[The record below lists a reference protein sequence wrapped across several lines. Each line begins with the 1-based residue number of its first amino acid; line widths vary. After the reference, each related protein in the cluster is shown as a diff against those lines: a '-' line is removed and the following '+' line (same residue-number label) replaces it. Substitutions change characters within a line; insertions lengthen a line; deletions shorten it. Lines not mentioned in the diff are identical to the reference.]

1 MSSFTAKSLDEA
13 LELAAQ
19 ELGCDKE
26 TITYTVVEEKKG
38 VLGLGA
44 SVTIEAKCCGRR
56 KTKSE
61 VIGED
66 AKQD

>member
-38 VLGLGA
+38 VLGIGA
-44 SVTIEAKCCGRR
+44 SVTIEANVP
-56 KTKSE
+56 E
-61 VIGED
+61 V
-66 AKQD
+66 